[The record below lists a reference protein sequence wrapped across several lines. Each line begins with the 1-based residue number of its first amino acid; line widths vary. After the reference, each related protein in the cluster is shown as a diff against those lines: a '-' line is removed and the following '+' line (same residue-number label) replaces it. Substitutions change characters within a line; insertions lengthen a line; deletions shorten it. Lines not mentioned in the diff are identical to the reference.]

1 MGGPAAG
8 QARAG
13 QGVGKVSPEV
23 SPMEQRFRLA
33 ERGAQRSVEV
43 WGFPVQLQ
51 GDQDL
56 CQRLRGYLNEP
67 VLRLSGAFDETTEER
82 GTRVVA
88 LSPGSAGW
96 LEGCLQRA
104 AEALN
109 LRLTEA
115 PLSEG

>member
-1 MGGPAAG
+1 
-8 QARAG
+8 
-13 QGVGKVSPEV
+13 
-23 SPMEQRFRLA
+23 MEQRFRLA
-33 ERGAQRSVEV
+33 ERGGQRFVEV
-43 WGFPVQLQ
+43 WGFPVHLE

-56 CQRLRGYLNEP
+56 CRQLRGYLNDP
-67 VLRLSGAFDETTEER
+67 VLALSGSFDQNTQER

-96 LEGCLQRA
+96 LEGCLHRA

-115 PLSEG
+115 PLSQG

>member
-1 MGGPAAG
+1 
-8 QARAG
+8 
-13 QGVGKVSPEV
+13 
-23 SPMEQRFRLA
+23 MEQRFRLV
-33 ERGAQRSVEV
+33 ERGGQRSVEV
-43 WGFPVQLQ
+43 WGFPVQLE

-56 CQRLRGYLNEP
+56 CQRLRGYVGDS
-67 VLRLSGAFDETTEER
+67 VLTLSGAFDPNTGER
-82 GTRVVA
+82 GTRVVS

-96 LEGCLQRA
+96 LEGCLCRA

>member
-33 ERGAQRSVEV
+33 ERGGQRSVEV

-56 CQRLRGYLNEP
+56 CRRLRGYLNEP
-67 VLRLSGAFDETTEER
+67 VVRLSGAFDETTEER

>member
-1 MGGPAAG
+1 
-8 QARAG
+8 
-13 QGVGKVSPEV
+13 
-23 SPMEQRFRLA
+23 MEQRFRLV
-33 ERGAQRSVEV
+33 ERGGQRAVEV
-43 WGFPVQLQ
+43 WGFPVHLE

-56 CQRLRGYLNEP
+56 CRRLRDYLKDP
-67 VLRLSGAFDETTEER
+67 VLTLSGAFDPNTEER

-96 LEGCLQRA
+96 LESCLHRA

-115 PLSEG
+115 SLGEG